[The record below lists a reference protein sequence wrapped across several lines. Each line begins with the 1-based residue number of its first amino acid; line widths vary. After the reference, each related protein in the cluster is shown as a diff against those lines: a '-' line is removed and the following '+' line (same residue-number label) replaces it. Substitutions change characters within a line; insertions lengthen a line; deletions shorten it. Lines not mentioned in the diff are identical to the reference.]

1 MLSKRFVRNEAL
13 QSYKHAF
20 CKRLYDFGISKGENI
35 KSSPLFNSC
44 DNRTSRDKNIN
55 QIQLAKELDV
65 GKSIISLWE
74 QNKCEPT
81 LSKLTAMSKFFGVTI
96 DYLAGL
102 ED

>member
-1 MLSKRFVRNEAL
+1 MET
-13 QSYKHAF
+13 
-20 CKRLYDFGISKGENI
+20 FGEKLRYLRQE
-35 KSSPLFNSC
+35 
-44 DNRTSRDKNIN
+44 KNIN

-81 LSKLTAMSKFFGVTI
+81 LSKLIAMSKFFCVSI